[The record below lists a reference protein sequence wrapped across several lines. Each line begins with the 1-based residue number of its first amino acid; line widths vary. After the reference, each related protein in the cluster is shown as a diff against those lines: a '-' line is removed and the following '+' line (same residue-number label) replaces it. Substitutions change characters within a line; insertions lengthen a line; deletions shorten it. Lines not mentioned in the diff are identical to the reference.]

1 MFSKQDLLESFPVVD
16 ERDSGYYF
24 FQHKLP
30 KLVYEYCLKSAVD
43 KDLLT
48 VTEDTTDRDF
58 AIKVVD
64 QAPIDLSLEKPTLY
78 ELSGNDYGFTHAL
91 AVPSSYHSS
100 LKGRLE
106 HKRRNLFLCVPI
118 FRCEFAGDE
127 SEAEFRDMIS

>member
-1 MFSKQDLLESFPVVD
+1 MFSNQDLLESFPVV
-16 ERDSGYYF
+16 EGRDSGYNI

-30 KLVYEYCLKSAVD
+30 KLVYEYCLKSALD
-43 KDLLT
+43 KDILT

-64 QAPIDLSLEKPTLY
+64 QAPIDLSREKPTLF
-78 ELSGNDYGFTHAL
+78 ELSGNDYGVTHAL
-91 AVPSSYHSS
+91 DVPSSYHSS

>member
-43 KDLLT
+43 QDLLT

-64 QAPIDLSLEKPTLY
+64 QA
-78 ELSGNDYGFTHAL
+78 
-91 AVPSSYHSS
+91 
-100 LKGRLE
+100 
-106 HKRRNLFLCVPI
+106 
-118 FRCEFAGDE
+118 
-127 SEAEFRDMIS
+127 